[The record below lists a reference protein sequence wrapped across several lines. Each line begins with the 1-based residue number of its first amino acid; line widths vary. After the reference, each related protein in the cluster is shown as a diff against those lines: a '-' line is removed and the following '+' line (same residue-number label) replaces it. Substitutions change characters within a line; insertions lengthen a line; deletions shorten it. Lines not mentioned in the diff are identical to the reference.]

1 MSWFK
6 VARQADL
13 REVAASPDFIE
24 FLLENAASGDVAA
37 RFEAAAR
44 LRAYEADELKG
55 CSRALRRALKSP
67 DSVRRSLAAELLA
80 KLGPDAA
87 PAAGDLRN
95 ALQDSDRFVRIR
107 AAQALC
113 AAHLANGEV
122 VSVLREAR
130 GAGGDARKLAK
141 EVLGTL
147 DPNLLSGTPSPP
159 SQSRVVVGKCRSC
172 DRQLRVKASGIRPSM
187 RLTCKCGKVNLVQ
200 YEGDPG

>member
-6 VARQADL
+6 VFRKADL

-24 FLLENAASGDVAA
+24 SLLDNAARGDVAA

-44 LRAYEADELKG
+44 LRAYEADDLKG
-55 CSRALRRALKSP
+55 CSKALRQALKSS

-80 KLGPDAA
+80 KLGPDAVGAA
-87 PAAGDLRN
+87 PDLRN
-95 ALQDSDRFVRIR
+95 ALQDADGFVRIR

-113 AAHLANGEV
+113 AANLADREV
-122 VSVLREAR
+122 VTVLREAR

-147 DPNLLSGTPSPP
+147 DPKLLSGTPSPP
-159 SQSRVVVGKCRSC
+159 SQSKVVVGKCRSC
-172 DRQLRVKASGIRPSM
+172 DRDLRVKASGVRPSM
-187 RLTCKCGKVNLVQ
+187 RLTCKCGKVNLVR
-200 YEGDPG
+200 YEAGPG